1 MRRGN
6 NQKYTNRL
14 TRTGAATKSGYMY
27 SSRVS
32 GDTVHVLL
40 GVTKRLS
47 EKRGVNKEKK
57 GGEH

>member
-1 MRRGN
+1 
-6 NQKYTNRL
+6 
-14 TRTGAATKSGYMY
+14 MY

-32 GDTVHVLL
+32 GDTVHILL

-57 GGEH
+57 GGELKRSACRIKNMANDLPTATTTIA